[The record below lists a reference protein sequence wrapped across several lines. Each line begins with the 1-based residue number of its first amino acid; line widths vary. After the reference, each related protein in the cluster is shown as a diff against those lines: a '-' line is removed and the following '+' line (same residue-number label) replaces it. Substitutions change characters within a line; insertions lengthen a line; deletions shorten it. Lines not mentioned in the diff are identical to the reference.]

1 MSGPLAGLKV
11 VDAAT
16 LYAGPFVST
25 MLADHGANVIKVEPP
40 GGDPYR
46 HRSLWPVL
54 ARNKRSITLDLRSDE
69 GCALLRDLAA
79 RVAVLVL
86 NMLPRQLEQRGLTWK
101 RLSAVNPGLVLVCLT
116 GFGLDGPNAD
126 LPGSGTLGEAFA
138 GVTHM
143 TGEADGKPTFASL
156 AVGDA
161 ITGFVGAFG
170 VLAACFER
178 VRTGR
183 GQVVDVNPVDALL
196 HVAAPALADCVPD
209 APPPGRL
216 GGRLAGSPVRN
227 TYRCADGSWVAIS
240 CSTPRHLAQ
249 LLELAGEP
257 DADAEAADAA
267 VAAWIATLLRAE
279 VVARMGARRLPVVP
293 VHDAR
298 SLQADPHVIARGSV
312 RTVATPE
319 AGERCV
325 VAPAPRFPAHPAP
338 APPPCAEVGAHTEQV
353 LCGELGLD
361 PARLRELADE
371 GVV

>member
-1 MSGPLAGLKV
+1 MSGPLAGLRV

-16 LYAGPFVST
+16 LYAAPFVST
-25 MLADHGANVIKVEPP
+25 VLADHGADVIRVEPP

-69 GCALLRDLAA
+69 GCALLRLLAA
-79 RVAVLVL
+79 RVDVLVL
-86 NMLPRQLEQRGLTWK
+86 NMLPRQLEQRGLTWE
-101 RLSAVNPGLVLVCLT
+101 RLSAANPGLVLVCVT
-116 GFGLDGPNAD
+116 SFGLDGPKAD

-143 TGEADGKPTFASL
+143 TGEADGKPMLASV
-156 AVGDA
+156 AAGDA
-161 ITGFVGAFG
+161 ITGYVGAFG
-170 VLAACFER
+170 VLAACLER

-240 CSTPRHLAQ
+240 CSTPRHLDE
-249 LLELAGEP
+249 LLELAGAP
-257 DADAEAADAA
+257 HASAATADAA
-267 VAAWIATLLRAE
+267 VAAWISTLDRAE
-279 VVARMGARRLPVVP
+279 VVERMGARRLPVVP

-298 SLQADPHVIARGSV
+298 SLQTDPHVIARGSI

-319 AGERCV
+319 AGERAV
-325 VAPAPRFPAHPAP
+325 AAPAPRFPASPAP
-338 APPPCAEVGAHTEQV
+338 VPPPCAELGAHTEQI
-353 LCGELGLD
+353 LCGELGLSED
-361 PARLRELADE
+361 RLRELVE
-371 GVV
+371 QGVV